1 MQSMAG
7 ETSSNMHQYSYTY
20 ATETLGSCS
29 FFLSEQR
36 HPTTMQSIPLTIASF
51 GSTQPDQQ

>member
-20 ATETLGSCS
+20 ATET
-29 FFLSEQR
+29 QR